1 MEADTLDDIL
11 QISLDQTTQTPLYK
25 QIVDQVRQHIA
36 TGVLQPGEHLPTVR
50 QLAQSLNINPGTV
63 VRAYLELEQDGVI
76 VSRRGGGT
84 IVSAASNDPQL
95 LLRRQ
100 KQLDN
105 IVSETML
112 EIFSMGYSPVELETS
127 FRLHLARWHEE
138 RKGNTTAVS
147 DFNVIKRE
155 EQNKI
160 HVVGSHDIA
169 LNLLVDQLKYKRP
182 EIQIEMTNSGSL
194 GGLIA
199 LQEERADI
207 AGIHL
212 LDEETMEYNYPYV
225 KRILTG
231 KSIAL
236 VHLSYRMQGLMF
248 AKNNP
253 KNIEKIEDVCRQDVV
268 FINRQKGSGTRVLL
282 DFELRRH
289 GILPAR
295 INGYTHEAN
304 THLEVAIDIA
314 RGNADVGLGIEGAAR
329 SCEIEFVPLFR
340 ERYDLVMTVEK
351 YHTPVIKSLL
361 EIITNEEFK
370 KLVAGIGGYDISQT
384 GNTVLYDL

>member
-1 MEADTLDDIL
+1 MEDIF

-36 TGVLQPGEHLPTVR
+36 IGLLKQGEHLPTVR
-50 QLAQSLNINPGTV
+50 QLAHILNINPGTV
-63 VRAYLELEQDGVI
+63 VRAYLELEQDGIV

-84 IVSAASNDPQL
+84 IVSATSNDPQL

-105 IVSETML
+105 MVGETLL
-112 EIFSMGYSPVELETS
+112 EIFSMGYSPLELETS
-127 FRLHLARWHEE
+127 FRLNLARWDEE
-138 RKGNTTAVS
+138 RNSITPPIPELDETHA
-147 DFNVIKRE
+147 D
-155 EQNKI
+155 EQNII
-160 HVVGSHDIA
+160 HIVGSHDIA
-169 LNLLVDQLKYKRP
+169 LNLLVDQLKFKKSDIR
-182 EIQIEMTNSGSL
+182 IETTNSGSL

-199 LQEERADI
+199 LQEDRADI

-225 KRILTG
+225 KRILPG
-231 KSIAL
+231 RSIAL
-236 VHLSYRMQGLMF
+236 VHLAYRMQGLIF
-248 AKNNP
+248 AQNNP
-253 KNIEKIEDVCRQDVV
+253 KHIETIEDLCRQDVV

-282 DFELRRH
+282 DFELRHR
-289 GILPAR
+289 GIQPSQ

-304 THLEVAIDIA
+304 THLEVAINVA

-329 SCEIEFVPLFR
+329 SCEIGFLPLFR
-340 ERYDLVMTVEK
+340 ERYDLVMTVNK
-351 YHTPVIKSLL
+351 YHSPAVRSLL

-370 KLVAGIGGYDISQT
+370 KLVAEIGGYDISQT
-384 GNTVLYDL
+384 GNTVFYDL